1 MEEGTLAFLL
11 VGIGVHTVQTAGLAL
26 VTDLT
31 PNESHP
37 RVVGLMYV
45 MLLLGMMAS
54 ALIFGAA
61 LADFSPGRLVRVI
74 QGAAVSILALN
85 MIAVWKQE
93 TRQRGRDKVDPAT
106 DPTFSESWATL
117 KQGGQFVRR
126 LVVVGVGT
134 MAFGMADILL
144 EPFGGQV
151 LGLSVS
157 ATTRLTALFALGG
170 LLGFAVASAVA
181 ARKVDAHR
189 VAQVGAA
196 IGIPAFVLV
205 VMAEPSGMTMLF
217 LAGNLLIGFGGAL
230 FSHGTLTAA
239 MDLAPEDQA
248 GLSLGAWG
256 AVQATAA
263 GLAIAVSSALRDV
276 VNVSVGSSGGIL
288 GVDGVAVGY
297 VAVYALEVVILV
309 VTLVAIVPLIR
320 RRGGPSEALV
330 ESSSTLASAEAGAP

>member
-1 MEEGTLAFLL
+1 
-11 VGIGVHTVQTAGLAL
+11 
-26 VTDLT
+26 
-31 PNESHP
+31 
-37 RVVGLMYV
+37 MYV

-54 ALIFGAA
+54 ALVFGWA
-61 LADFSPGRLVRVI
+61 LTDFSPARLVRVI
-74 QGAAVSILALN
+74 QGAAVTILLLN
-85 MIAVWKQE
+85 VVAVWKQE
-93 TRQRGRDKVDPAT
+93 TRQRGRDKVDPAL

-117 KQGGQFVRR
+117 KQGGQLVRR

-170 LLGFAVASAVA
+170 LMGFAVASAVA

-189 VAQVGAA
+189 VAQVGAL
-196 IGIPAFVLV
+196 IGIPAFILV
-205 VMAEPSGMTMLF
+205 VVAEPAGLISLF
-217 LAGNLLIGFGGAL
+217 LLGNFLIGFGGAL

-239 MDLAPEDQA
+239 MNLAPDDQA

-263 GLAIAVSSALRDV
+263 GVAIAVSSTIRDL
-276 VNVSVGSSGGIL
+276 VNVSVGSGAGA
-288 GVDGVAVGY
+288 GEGGVAVGY
-297 VAVYALEVVILV
+297 VAVYALEIVILV

-320 RRGGPSEALV
+320 RRSTRDREA
-330 ESSSTLASAEAGAP
+330 EGAASLTPAEARTS